1 MYVRYYNEFLE
12 RNKNYVVFVFKKFIG
27 ENMGFK
33 LKIYI
38 VR

>member
-12 RNKNYVVFVFKKFIG
+12 RNKNYVVFVFKKFAG
-27 ENMGFK
+27 ENMGPK
-33 LKIYI
+33 PKIYT